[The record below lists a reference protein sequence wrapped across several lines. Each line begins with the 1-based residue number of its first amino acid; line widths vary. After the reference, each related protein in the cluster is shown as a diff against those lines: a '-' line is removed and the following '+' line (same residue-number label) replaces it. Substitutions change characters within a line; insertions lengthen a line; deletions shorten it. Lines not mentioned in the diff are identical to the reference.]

1 MIGQTIGDNVTKGY
15 DLFGDHGRNLP
26 TPHGSGARG
35 MYADMGK
42 SCKPDPNRKITYPR
56 VIALFTLD
64 SHNTSYFYKR
74 EDGTYYW
81 HHCRKDKDDVYVN
94 ADELQLD
101 LLGNDPILSK
111 DYIMKSLYY

>member
-1 MIGQTIGDNVTKGY
+1 MKEDMNVI
-15 DLFGDHGRNLP
+15 
-26 TPHGSGARG
+26 GSGARP

-42 SCKPDPNRKITYPR
+42 SCKPDPNRKINYPH

-81 HHCRKDKDDVYVN
+81 HHCRKDKDDIYRD
-94 ADELQLD
+94 ADIIQLD
-101 LLGNDPILSK
+101 LLGDPILSK
-111 DYIMKSLYY
+111 DFIMKEIVSV

>member
-1 MIGQTIGDNVTKGY
+1 MQEKITSKGY

-26 TPHGSGARG
+26 TPHGSGARP

-42 SCKPDPNRKITYPR
+42 SCRPDPNRKITYPQ

-64 SHNTSYFYKR
+64 SHNTSYFFKR

-81 HHCRKDKDDVYVN
+81 LHCRKGKDDVYV
-94 ADELQLD
+94 AVSYTHLTL
-101 LLGNDPILSK
+101 PTTAIV
-111 DYIMKSLYY
+111 

>member
-1 MIGQTIGDNVTKGY
+1 MVKGY

-26 TPHGSGARG
+26 TPHGSGARP

-42 SCKPDPNRKITYPR
+42 SCRPDPNRKINYPH
-56 VIALFTLD
+56 VLALFTLD

-81 HHCRKDKDDVYVN
+81 HHCRKDKDDVFVD
-94 ADELQLD
+94 ADNIQLELF
-101 LLGNDPILSK
+101 GNPILSK
-111 DYIMKSLYY
+111 DFIMKSIYSV